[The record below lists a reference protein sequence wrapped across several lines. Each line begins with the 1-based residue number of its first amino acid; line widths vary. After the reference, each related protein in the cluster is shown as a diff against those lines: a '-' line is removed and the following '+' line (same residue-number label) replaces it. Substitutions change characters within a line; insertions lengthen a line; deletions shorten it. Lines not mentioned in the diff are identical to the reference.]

1 MKFTAFLPLKLNSER
16 VKDKNFI
23 EINSKPLF
31 YYVLKTLSDTELVD
45 QIVIDIDKEKIK
57 DYISEYFDDI
67 EFTIR
72 DDKLLNPSESVNNI
86 IKSNLDKFNN
96 DYIIQTH
103 VTNPLLTRNTLHRAL
118 NTYLKNEVELF
129 SVNKYQSRFYNHE
142 NNPVNHDMNELIPT
156 QLLKPVYE
164 ENSNFYIF
172 SKMQFEK
179 NNYKRIGK
187 KSIPHETP
195 IIESVDI
202 DDYEDLELVEKL
214 I

>member
-86 IKSNLDKFNN
+86 IKSNLDKF
-96 DYIIQTH
+96 
-103 VTNPLLTRNTLHRAL
+103 
-118 NTYLKNEVELF
+118 
-129 SVNKYQSRFYNHE
+129 
-142 NNPVNHDMNELIPT
+142 M
-156 QLLKPVYE
+156 
-164 ENSNFYIF
+164 
-172 SKMQFEK
+172 
-179 NNYKRIGK
+179 
-187 KSIPHETP
+187 KS
-195 IIESVDI
+195 
-202 DDYEDLELVEKL
+202 
-214 I
+214 